1 MVLCVVHLHAD
12 DTKTAKGMLDFMLAW
27 YERFPQFKSNKLFL
41 AGQSYAGAR
50 IFFKYINSFFSFK
63 KSKPFI
69 EIMKKSIAFLNN
81 NWFVCVATDHSD
93 TLQTPYVRVPL

>member
-1 MVLCVVHLHAD
+1 LHGQPVVVLCVVELHAD

-50 IFFKYINSFFSFK
+50 IFFK
-63 KSKPFI
+63 
-69 EIMKKSIAFLNN
+69 
-81 NWFVCVATDHSD
+81 
-93 TLQTPYVRVPL
+93 